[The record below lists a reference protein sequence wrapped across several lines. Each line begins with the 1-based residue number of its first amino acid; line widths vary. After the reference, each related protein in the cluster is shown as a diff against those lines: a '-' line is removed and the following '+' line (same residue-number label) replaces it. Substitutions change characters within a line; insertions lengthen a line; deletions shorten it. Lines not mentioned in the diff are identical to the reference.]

1 MMCLSESHFPI
12 TRSFLSFVL
21 SLISGSHVSSGGGVS
36 GLEMTNGTTEAVLY
50 LYFFL
55 GGLLTDSSLQLVHD
69 VPPWHLEVQNTF
81 FCRQV
86 QCDVLH
92 PTRQLHLLLLKSLLG
107 LLREVASGSDNT
119 GAVFQPFTSNLS
131 FPS

>member
-21 SLISGSHVSSGGGVS
+21 SLRSGSYVSSGGGVS

-55 GGLLTDSSLQLVHD
+55 GGLLTDSSLQLAG
-69 VPPWHLEVQNTF
+69 
-81 FCRQV
+81 
-86 QCDVLH
+86 
-92 PTRQLHLLLLKSLLG
+92 S
-107 LLREVASGSDNT
+107 VAPLI
-119 GAVFQPFTSNLS
+119 AQ
-131 FPS
+131 